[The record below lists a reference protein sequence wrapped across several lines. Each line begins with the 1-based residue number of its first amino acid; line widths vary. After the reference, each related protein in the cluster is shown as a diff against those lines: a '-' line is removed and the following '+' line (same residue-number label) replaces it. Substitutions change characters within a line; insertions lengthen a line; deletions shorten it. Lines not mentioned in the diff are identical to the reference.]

1 MVLRLVPTTRRR
13 CSLESGVDHVARRPN
28 EQGVE
33 KVQPAAFTCG
43 RKIGSAESSLA
54 GPPFTCH
61 VPDLLS
67 RRSNFV
73 GRSCLICTVRW
84 VDGVELSRKK
94 GCILSILAAGSSQ
107 RPEWARCT
115 PGGLMGVEPLVAL
128 PPRVLVAGR
137 LQCGAARAG
146 VRRGRGECAELA
158 HLARSSR
165 KNVKVS
171 RAQHVSRNVC

>member
-1 MVLRLVPTTRRR
+1 MVVRLVPTTRRR
-13 CSLESGVDHVARRPN
+13 CSLESGVDHVARRPD
-28 EQGVE
+28 ELDVE

-54 GPPFTCH
+54 GSAFTCH

-73 GRSCLICTVRW
+73 GRSYLICTVRW

-146 VRRGRGECAELA
+146 VRRGHGECVELA
-158 HLARSSR
+158 HLAPRLDD
-165 KNVKVS
+165 
-171 RAQHVSRNVC
+171 

>member
-1 MVLRLVPTTRRR
+1 MNAPADANASRGNICVVW
-13 CSLESGVDHVARRPN
+13 GWVAAFVWLGGWCWPPWSPPITFRH
-28 EQGVE
+28 EQGAV
-33 KVQPAAFTCG
+33 KRGRDAANTAPVG
-43 RKIGSAESSLA
+43 RPKPLA
-54 GPPFTCH
+54 K

-73 GRSCLICTVRW
+73 GFSYATCTVRW

-146 VRRGRGECAELA
+146 VRRGGAGSLITPTY
-158 HLARSSR
+158 
-165 KNVKVS
+165 
-171 RAQHVSRNVC
+171 